1 MTGRSILIVDDDE
14 LLCDMIAALLELE
27 GHAVAVAHDGDA
39 GLALCRRRRFDC
51 ILLDLVMPR
60 MDGLLFMRTIAAEL
74 PDHPPIVVMS
84 ASVTADII
92 AEGRDYGV
100 RSMIRKPVDA
110 ARLLGA
116 VAAAFAPLSP

>member
-1 MTGRSILIVDDDE
+1 
-14 LLCDMIAALLELE
+14 
-27 GHAVAVAHDGDA
+27 
-39 GLALCRRRRFDC
+39 
-51 ILLDLVMPR
+51 MPR

-110 ARLLGA
+110 ARLLGG